1 MIVKRKIT
9 CDNIDGRSAGK
20 VERAHNNPQWIFH
33 TLSADAEYTGREKKK
48 KEMGKSKKQ
57 NSSYF

>member
-1 MIVKRKIT
+1 M

-48 KEMGKSKKQ
+48 RRWERVKNKTVLMQIEICI
-57 NSSYF
+57 